1 MKKKI
6 MIGALL
12 FSVGLLAVGC
22 GNKKEKVAD
31 EKSDVLQV
39 SVDKSYVKYMED
51 IKADFEEENKVKVEI
66 IERDNFDQLDA
77 LPLDGPAGKAPDVM
91 MSPYD
96 KLGPLYQ
103 QGHIA
108 KYEGIDKSVYN
119 ETDISQVTV
128 DNDIVASPSMIE
140 SLVLFYNKDLLPE
153 APKTFKDL
161 KEIAKDPAY
170 DFPSESGK
178 NTGFLAMWTDFYF
191 YYGLIS
197 GYDGYVFGDNG
208 TNPQDIGLDSK
219 GSIEGINYAKD
230 WFQNIWPKGMQD
242 SKSVGNF
249 INDSFISEKTAAVIN
264 GPWVAS
270 SYKEAGVNYGVS
282 AIPTLENGNPYQPFG
297 GGKAWIISN
306 YSKNQELGAKWL
318 TFVTNEE
325 NQKNLF
331 DTTNEIPANNK
342 ARSYAS
348 ESNDELTKAVIDQ
361 YETSQPMPNI
371 PEMGE
376 IWSGAENLMFDAIS
390 GKKTAEESAK
400 DSVKLIKESIDQKY
414 SE

>member
-6 MIGALL
+6 LASILVLTAGFLL
-12 FSVGLLAVGC
+12 VGC
-22 GNKKEKVAD
+22 GSKKGKET
-31 EKSDVLQV
+31 ETKSDVLQV
-39 SVDKSYVKYMED
+39 SVDKSYVKYLEQV
-51 IKADFEEENKVKVEI
+51 KGKFEEENKVKVEI
-66 IERDNFDQLDA
+66 VERDNFDQLDA

-108 KYEGIDKSVYN
+108 KFDGIDKDVYN
-119 ETDISQVTV
+119 ETDLSQVTV
-128 DNDIVASPSMIE
+128 DGDVVGSPSVIE
-140 SLVLFYNKDLLPE
+140 SLVLFYNKELLPE
-153 APKTFKDL
+153 SPKTFADL

-170 DFPSESGK
+170 DFAAEAGK

-197 GYDGYVFGDNG
+197 GYGGYVFGDNG
-208 TNPQDIGLDSK
+208 TNPKDIGLDSK

-242 SKSVGNF
+242 SKSVANF
-249 INDSFISEKTAAVIN
+249 INDSFISKKTAAVIN

-270 SYKEAGVNYGVS
+270 SYKEAGIDYGVS
-282 AIPTLENGNPYQPFG
+282 AIPVLENGKPYQPFG

-306 YSKNQELGAKWL
+306 YSKSQELGAKWL
-318 TFVTNEE
+318 TFITNEE
-325 NQKNLF
+325 NQKELF
-331 DTTNEIPANNK
+331 DMTNEIPANNK
-342 ARSYAS
+342 AKAYAS

-376 IWSGAENLMFDAIS
+376 IWAGAENLMFDTIS

-400 DSVKLIKESIDQKY
+400 DAVKLIKESIEQKY